1 MYSKHRMKLKLR
13 FYLKKNH
20 KNENCINLIIE
31 SFSNLEFI
39 FSPRRS
45 TVQVNR
51 YIKDP
56 KNKISIL
63 KLREKNMS
71 ERKSIFLFFR
81 LKNNRASVELW
92 HWQGWHEEFHTQRV
106 WNFEKW
112 RIEDDPW
119 QRGFEFCTLGLQYVT
134 GFWSGTTNSWHNSI
148 LVES

>member
-1 MYSKHRMKLKLR
+1 MKLKLR

-20 KNENCINLIIE
+20 ENENCINLIIE

-45 TVQVNR
+45 SVQVNR

-63 KLREKNMS
+63 KLREKDMS

-92 HWQGWHEEFHTQRV
+92 HWQG
-106 WNFEKW
+106 
-112 RIEDDPW
+112 
-119 QRGFEFCTLGLQYVT
+119 
-134 GFWSGTTNSWHNSI
+134 
-148 LVES
+148 